1 VVRATIF
8 APYGRDADTSGLVY
22 AIAVE
27 NRGSRDARLTI
38 GLEGE
43 LGHRQLR
50 VRAPRPFEDH
60 HVVRRGE
67 SGAVIL
73 SGSALPGLVA
83 LAIAADGD
91 SVVQTGEG
99 ARYAV
104 SRQVRAPA
112 G

>member
-50 VRAPRPFEDH
+50 VRTPRTFEDH
-60 HVVRRGE
+60 HVVRRGD

-73 SGSALPGLVA
+73 RGSALPGLVA

-91 SVVQTGEG
+91 ASVQVGDDV

-104 SRQVRAPA
+104 S
-112 G
+112 